1 MECAASTDRPSP
13 PMTATTG
20 AAFDPAG
27 PYALDPSVAIRPEG
41 FGALAYHYGNRRLT
55 FLRSP
60 DLVALVRD
68 LEHHDS
74 VDAAL
79 AASAIDPVRWPAF
92 RKALASL
99 SHTEVLR
106 AR

>member
-1 MECAASTDRPSP
+1 MAA
-13 PMTATTG
+13 AV
-20 AAFDPAG
+20 A
-27 PYALDPSVAIRPEG
+27 YALDPQVALRPEP

-68 LEHHDS
+68 LEHHES

-79 AASAIDPVRWPAF
+79 AASGIDAERWPTF
-92 RKALASL
+92 RKALATLAES
-99 SHTEVLR
+99 EVLHVR
-106 AR
+106 